1 MTVWGHS
8 LRLVGYVALASLL
21 ALYAYTGDIEVSLRL
36 VVIPLAIALLYC
48 ARMQTRLI
56 RTHVEREAH
65 RATRIID
72 PARVSTSYNIVTT
85 PDNARSVVLHANG
98 TSATMTLEPQLSDL
112 CVFLERC
119 ITLSSADS
127 RTFPTVRNLTDNG
140 IGYDVYRE
148 NMRLLAKAL
157 VPKKS
162 RNETPRIRNG
172 HTLGQLLTYARGD
185 RLLF

>member
-8 LRLVGYVALASLL
+8 LRLVAFVSLAAFLS
-21 ALYAYTGDIEVSLRL
+21 LYAYTGDAEASLRL
-36 VVIPLAIALLYC
+36 VAIPLAIAFAFC
-48 ARMQTRLI
+48 ARAQ
-56 RTHVEREAH
+56 V
-65 RATRIID
+65 RIIH
-72 PARVSTSYNIVTT
+72 AHVHRESNRALRVPSVATPYNIVTT
-85 PDNARSVVLHANG
+85 PDNARSIVLNSNG
-98 TSATMTLEPQLSDL
+98 VQGTMSLEPQLSDL

-119 ITLSSADS
+119 IALTSPES
-127 RTFPTVRNLTDNG
+127 RTFPTVRRLTDSG
-140 IGYDVYRE
+140 IGYDVYRN

-162 RNETPRIRNG
+162 RNATPRIRNG